1 MSLADEILDECGDLI
16 KEVPEAEEAI
26 RAYRILR
33 RRQAM
38 AAAAK
43 KMDADARRTDAI
55 IWEKLRSQLLARGI
69 GSDSFH

>member
-1 MSLADEILDECGDLI
+1 MSLNDEILDECGDLI

-38 AAAAK
+38 ATAAK
-43 KMDADARRTDAI
+43 VMDDNARKMDAF
-55 IWEKLRSQLLARGI
+55 IWEKLRTQLLARGI
-69 GSDSFH
+69 GSNSIH